1 MIFTFE
7 YENDMSLTSFSTG
20 MLDHEPNSDLLQFG
34 ISSDQQIN
42 DSTNVVNGDYSALTW
57 STIAALMTQRAIS
70 RIGIKNFP
78 QVGACG
84 FFIDKYTGQTTVLI
98 PIRTDDATYSPPTL
112 AISEVTGGISV
123 TITPPE
129 DITYTCYKIIMRSG
143 YYANEY
149 VMYDLTATLP
159 TPAVIGDYDVYAI
172 GYNEDTGIISSWSNV
187 EELSITSGED
197 DWSPAA
203 LVVPMS
209 LADLTDVSIVDLLN
223 AQAIRYNSTSQKWEN
238 VTP

>member
-1 MIFTFE
+1 MAELIFEEELTLTQTFLNTCLGNE
-7 YENDMSLTSFSTG
+7 PTNELIQFGVVGDQQVNDDAQITNSNYASLTWT
-20 MLDHEPNSDLLQFG
+20 
-34 ISSDQQIN
+34 
-42 DSTNVVNGDYSALTW
+42 
-57 STIAALMTQRAIS
+57 TIAALMTQRAIS

-84 FFIDKYTGQTTVLI
+84 FFVDKYTGQSTILI
-98 PIRTDDATYSPPTL
+98 PIKTDDNTYSPPTL
-112 AISEVTGGISV
+112 AISEVTEGISI

-129 DITYTCYKIIMRSG
+129 DITYTCYKIVMRSG

-149 VMYDLTATLP
+149 VIYDLTATLP
-159 TPAVIGDYDVYAI
+159 TPAVVGDYDVYAI

-223 AQAIRYNSTSQKWEN
+223 SQAIRYNSTSQKWEN